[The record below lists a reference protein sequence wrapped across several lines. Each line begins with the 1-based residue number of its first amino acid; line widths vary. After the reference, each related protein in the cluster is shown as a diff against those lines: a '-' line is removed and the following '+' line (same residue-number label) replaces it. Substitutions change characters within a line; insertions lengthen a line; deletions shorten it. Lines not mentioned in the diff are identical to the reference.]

1 MNAFDRSSRLQQELP
16 DILTD
21 IAAPRVPDYVDDIL
35 AQTAATRQRPRWTF
49 IERWL
54 PMGVIARR
62 PAFFPTVPWRTIVAV
77 AALVALLA
85 AALFVVGS
93 QSRVPPPFGLARNGA
108 LVFDAGG
115 DIYVRDA
122 VDGTSRALVT
132 GPTDDFAAGFTRD
145 GTRLVFLRRTA
156 GTEGS
161 ADERIQLFIAN
172 TDGSNPRELTGSF
185 IAPDWFD
192 WSPDDAM
199 VVTQA
204 DGTSAHLYVADIKA
218 GTSRQLDLGVDML
231 SATFPNFLG
240 PDGREVVFRGR
251 LLTQTL
257 GSKSGIFA
265 VRPDGTGLRPLSL
278 TDGDIDGGYQF
289 PQPSPDGRYLA
300 YTVWDSTAERNRMHL
315 LDLTGGADRT
325 LDLSG
330 GESEGFATFSP
341 DSNRIIFVTYA
352 NNRNRIKVAPV
363 DGSSKPLA
371 MGPSYPIVAG
381 KYLSGIFSP
390 DGKSVIVNDSATK
403 ETRFVDAATGG
414 DGQVLPWA
422 ADGGTAWQR
431 LAP

>member
-62 PAFFPTVPWRTIVAV
+62 PAFFPTVPWRTIAVV

-108 LVFDAGG
+108 LVFDAKG
-115 DIYVRDA
+115 DIFVRDA

-156 GTEGS
+156 GSEGS

-172 TDGSNPRELTGSF
+172 TDGSGPHELTGSLV
-185 IAPDWFD
+185 APDWFD
-192 WSPDDAM
+192 WSPDDSM
-199 VVTQA
+199 VVMQA
-204 DGTSAHLYVADIKA
+204 DGATAHLYVADTKA
-218 GTSRQLDLGVDML
+218 GTARQLDLGVDML

-240 PDGREVVFRGR
+240 PDGREIVFRGR

-265 VRPDGTGLRPLSL
+265 IGPDGSGLRPVTP
-278 TDGDIDGGYQF
+278 TDGDIDNGYMF
-289 PQPSPDGRYLA
+289 PQPSPDGHYVA
-300 YTVWDSTAERNRMHL
+300 YTVWDSSAKRLRMHL
-315 LDLTGGADRT
+315 VDLTNGGDRI

-330 GESEGFATFSP
+330 GDSEGYATFSP
-341 DSNRIIFVTYA
+341 DSNRILFVAYA
-352 NNRNRIKVAPV
+352 NDRARVKVAAV
-363 DGSSKPLA
+363 DGGSDPVA
-371 MGPSYPIVAG
+371 MGPSYPIVDG
-381 KYLSGIFSP
+381 KYLSGTFSP
-390 DGKSVIVNDSATK
+390 DGTSVIVNDGATK
-403 ETRFVDAATGG
+403 ETRLVDAATGG
-414 DGQVLPWA
+414 EGRVLPWA